1 MNFYFAVIL
10 NIMVAILTIIE
21 DCLYKY
27 LFGFFPFS
35 SEIIINK
42 GSHSRKQNLVQGM
55 FSAKPGH
62 FVQEMF

>member
-1 MNFYFAVIL
+1 M
-10 NIMVAILTIIE
+10 TIIE

-42 GSHSRKQNLVQGM
+42 GSHSRKQNLVQAM